1 MKRSYL
7 LIAAGLVVVVIGGRS
22 FLSADQ
28 PPDLAGGAP
37 IVSVSLPQLGETES
51 QGQTIFEAN
60 CAACHGKNAAGR
72 EGAGPPLV
80 HIIYE
85 PSHHSDASFFMA
97 AKNGV
102 RAHHWRF
109 GDMPPVEGISED
121 EIAKVIAYVRA
132 LQRENGIR

>member
-7 LIAAGLVVVVIGGRS
+7 LIAAGLIVVVIGGRI
-22 FLSADQ
+22 FLSPGQ
-28 PPDLAGGAP
+28 PDPAGGAP
-37 IVSVSLPQLGETES
+37 IVSVSVPQLGETES
-51 QGQTIFEAN
+51 QGRTIFDAN
-60 CAACHGKNAAGR
+60 CAACHGDNAAGR

-80 HIIYE
+80 HVIYE
-85 PSHHSDASFFMA
+85 PGHHSDASFFMA

-109 GDMPPVEGISED
+109 GDMPPVDGISDD

>member
-7 LIAAGLVVVVIGGRS
+7 VVAAGLVVVVIGGRM
-22 FLSADQ
+22 FLSAGQ
-28 PPDLAGGAP
+28 PDPAEGAP
-37 IVSVSLPQLGETES
+37 IVSVSVPQLGETEN
-51 QGQTIFEAN
+51 QGRMIFDAN
-60 CAACHGKNAAGR
+60 CAACHGDNAAGR

-85 PSHHSDASFFMA
+85 PGHHSDASFFIA

-109 GDMPPVEGISED
+109 GDMPPVDGISDD

>member
-7 LIAAGLVVVVIGGRS
+7 LIAAGLVAVVFAGGRM
-22 FLSADQ
+22 FLSAGQ
-28 PPDLAGGAP
+28 PDSEGGAP
-37 IVSVSLPQLGETES
+37 IVSVSVPQLGETES
-51 QGQTIFEAN
+51 QGRTIFDAN
-60 CAACHGKNAAGR
+60 CAACHGDNAAGR

-80 HIIYE
+80 HVIYE
-85 PSHHSDASFFMA
+85 PGHHSDASFFMA

-109 GDMPPVEGISED
+109 GDMPPVDGISDD
-121 EIAKVIAYVRA
+121 EIAKVIVYVRA